1 MGSARPF
8 VFQRNQAFRIRLVL
22 DQREVALREPAWE
35 EWDAF
40 AEQDRDDAEVKLI
53 DDVVLKKIAGELAT
67 ANKPNVFPGTLP
79 ELTDEGGRSL
89 VDKHE
94 IAAFTHGL
102 GPENT

>member
-1 MGSARPF
+1 
-8 VFQRNQAFRIRLVL
+8 
-22 DQREVALREPAWE
+22 LREPAWE

-67 ANKPNVFPGTLP
+67 AHKPNVFPGTLP

-94 IAAFTHGL
+94 TAAFTHGL